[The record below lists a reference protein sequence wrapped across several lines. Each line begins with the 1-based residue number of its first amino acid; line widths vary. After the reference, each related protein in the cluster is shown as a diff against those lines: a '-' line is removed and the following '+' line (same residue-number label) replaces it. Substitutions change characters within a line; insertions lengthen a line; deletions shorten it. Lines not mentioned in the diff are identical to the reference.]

1 MPPALY
7 QVVVAII
14 LLVGG
19 LLVCFLGYRLLWIVL
34 GVYGFVFGGILANSF
49 LGGVGTWQTV
59 FGVFGGGLLGALALL
74 GAYYLGVALLGA
86 ALGALLV
93 NLGWSQVGNEPHWLV
108 VSGAAVAGAF
118 AALAVRRY
126 VIIVGTSFG
135 GAWTALVGAFAL
147 LGDSAALAAASG
159 DVWEIYPLTPVGQRG
174 FAIAWFGLAL
184 LASVVQFAVT
194 SRARM
199 RRKE

>member
-1 MPPALY
+1 MALY
-7 QVVVAII
+7 QTAVAII
-14 LLVGG
+14 LLIGG

-34 GVYGFVFGGILANSF
+34 GVYGFVFGGIVANSF
-49 LGGVGTWQTV
+49 LAGVGTWEMV

-86 ALGALLV
+86 ATGALIV

-108 VSGAAVAGAF
+108 LTGAAVAGAF

-126 VIIVGTSFG
+126 VIIVSTSFG

-147 LGDSAALAAASG
+147 TGDSAALAAASG
-159 DVWEIYPLTPVGQRG
+159 DVWEVYPLTPAGQRG
-174 FAIAWFGLAL
+174 FAIAWFALAL
-184 LASVVQFAVT
+184 LASVVQFVVT

-199 RRKE
+199 KK

>member
-7 QVVVAII
+7 QVAVAII

-34 GVYGFVFGGILANSF
+34 GVYGFVFGGLLANSF
-49 LGGVGTWQTV
+49 LGGLGTWQTV

-86 ALGALLV
+86 AIGALLV
-93 NLGWSQVGNEPHWLV
+93 NLGWSQVGNEPHWVV
-108 VSGAAVAGAF
+108 VSAAAVAGAF

-135 GAWTALVGAFAL
+135 GAWTALIGAFAL
-147 LGDSAALAAASG
+147 IGDRAALAAASG
-159 DVWEIYPLTPVGQRG
+159 DVWEVYPLTPAGQRG

-184 LASVVQFAVT
+184 VASVVQLAVT
-194 SRARM
+194 SRARIKK
-199 RRKE
+199 RE

>member
-7 QVVVAII
+7 QVAVTII

-19 LLVCFLGYRLLWIVL
+19 LLVCFLGYRLLWMVL
-34 GVYGFVFGGILANSF
+34 GVYGFVFGGMLANSF
-49 LGGVGTWQTV
+49 LGAGTWQTV
-59 FGVFGGGLLGALALL
+59 FGVFGGGLLGALAFL

-86 ALGALLV
+86 ALGALVV
-93 NLGWSQVGNEPHWLV
+93 NLGWSQVGGEPHWVV

-159 DVWEIYPLTPVGQRG
+159 DVWEVYPLTLVGQRG
-174 FAIAWFGLAL
+174 FAIAWFGLAF

-194 SRARM
+194 SRART
-199 RRKE
+199 KKKG

>member
-7 QVVVAII
+7 QVAVAII

-49 LGGVGTWQTV
+49 LGGGTWQTV
-59 FGVFGGGLLGALALL
+59 FGVFGGGLLGALVSL

-93 NLGWSQVGNEPHWLV
+93 NLGWSQVGNEPHWVV

-147 LGDSAALAAASG
+147 VGDSAALAAVSG
-159 DVWEIYPLTPVGQRG
+159 DVWEVYPLTPVGQRG

-194 SRARM
+194 SRAR
-199 RRKE
+199 RKQKG

>member
-7 QVVVAII
+7 QVAVAII

-19 LLVCFLGYRLLWIVL
+19 LLVCFLGYRLLWTVL

-49 LGGVGTWQTV
+49 LDGGTWQTV
-59 FGVFGGGLLGALALL
+59 FGVFGGGLLGALVFL

-93 NLGWSQVGNEPHWLV
+93 NLGWSQVGNEPHWVV

-147 LGDSAALAAASG
+147 LGDSAALAAVSG
-159 DVWEIYPLTPVGQRG
+159 DVWEVYPLTLVGQRG
-174 FAIAWFGLAL
+174 FAIAWFALSL

-199 RRKE
+199 KKKG

>member
-1 MPPALY
+1 MPLY
-7 QVVVAII
+7 QVAVAII

-34 GVYGFVFGGILANSF
+34 GIYGFVFGGMVANSF

-59 FGVFGGGLLGALALL
+59 FGVFGGGLLGTLALL
-74 GAYYLGVALLGA
+74 GAYYLGVALFGA
-86 ALGALLV
+86 STGALIV

-126 VIIVGTSFG
+126 VIIVGTSVG

-147 LGDSAALAAASG
+147 TGDSAALAAASG
-159 DVWEIYPLTPVGQRG
+159 DVWEVYPLTPAGQRG
-174 FAIAWFGLAL
+174 FAIAWLALAL
-184 LASVVQFAVT
+184 LASVVQFVVT

-199 RRKE
+199 KKKTG

>member
-7 QVVVAII
+7 QVAVAII

-49 LGGVGTWQTV
+49 LGGGTWQTV
-59 FGVFGGGLLGALALL
+59 FGVFGGGLLGALVFL

-93 NLGWSQVGNEPHWLV
+93 NLGWSQVGNEPHWVV
-108 VSGAAVAGAF
+108 VSAAAVAGAF

-147 LGDSAALAAASG
+147 LGDSAALAAVSG
-159 DVWEIYPLTPVGQRG
+159 DVWEVYPLTPVGQRG

-199 RRKE
+199 KNKG

>member
-1 MPPALY
+1 MALY
-7 QVVVAII
+7 QIAVAII
-14 LLVGG
+14 LLIGG

-34 GVYGFVFGGILANSF
+34 GVYGFVFGGIVANSF
-49 LGGVGTWQTV
+49 LAGVGTWEMV

-86 ALGALLV
+86 ATGALIV

-108 VSGAAVAGAF
+108 LTGAAVAGAF

-126 VIIVGTSFG
+126 VIIVSTSFG

-147 LGDSAALAAASG
+147 TGDSAALAAASG
-159 DVWEIYPLTPVGQRG
+159 DVWEVYPLTPAGQRG
-174 FAIAWFGLAL
+174 FAIAWFALAL
-184 LASVVQFAVT
+184 LASVVQFVVT

-199 RRKE
+199 KK